1 MCRAQAAAG
10 SRIPSCA
17 AVREAQCRVTR
28 PPLPPRRDAGR
39 ALPSQTPTVVSCFMA
54 VWLLLY
60 WMFHLPASKP
70 SSFFAAHLWSPLLAA
85 LLLMRRRLPA
95 DNSEGFPGFGE
106 GYLEHLLRSERGEAR
121 GCVPASGSL
130 HLQGVGGEPAGKP
143 ASVSCPL
150 HEGPFFTVFATD
162 SALLMLV
169 SLLQCKLR
177 KALRRHCTMAA
188 APGSLEQGS

>member
-10 SRIPSCA
+10 SPVPSCA
-17 AVREAQCRVTR
+17 AVREAQCRVTC

-95 DNSEGFPGFGE
+95 DDSKGFPGFGE
-106 GYLEHLLRSERGEAR
+106 GYLEHLLGPERGEDR
-121 GCVPASGSL
+121 GCVPAPGSL

-143 ASVSCPL
+143 ASVSRPL
-150 HEGPFFTVFATD
+150 HEGPFLAVFTSD

-169 SLLQCKLR
+169 SLLRRKLR
-177 KALRRHCTMAA
+177 KALHRRCTMAA
-188 APGSLEQGS
+188 APGCLEQGS